1 MSIYDKSGVGDVALP
16 AVAGA
21 SGLGGLLGG
30 VGAMVTGVAPVLAGV
45 GGLSGMFGGGAS
57 SPDIARAGGTFY
69 SGEISYKGKSFD
81 TSTLII
87 VAVVVVGLLL
97 IFRGKK

>member
-21 SGLGGLLGG
+21 GGLGGLLGG
-30 VGAMVTGVAPVLAGV
+30 VGAMVTGVAPLLAGV
-45 GGLSGMFGGGAS
+45 GGLSGMFGGGATS
-57 SPDIARAGGTFY
+57 DIARAGGTFY
-69 SGEISYKGKSFD
+69 TGELSYKGKSFD
-81 TSTLII
+81 TNTFII

-97 IFRGKK
+97 IFKGKK